1 MSPQALRRR
10 PAQTGPTAAFFL
22 TRTFLPTAALLA
34 AGISTL
40 LLHFPP
46 DQYSFYPQC
55 PIHAYL
61 HLQCPGC
68 GATRALAALLHG
80 QLADALHLNALLVA
94 VVLPAAAIYAGACLL
109 QLRRSAEFQCQFQIQ
124 WPTLPG
130 PPIAW
135 TSAGIALALAFAVAR
150 NLHG

>member
-1 MSPQALRRR
+1 LRPQELRRR
-10 PAQTGPTAAFFL
+10 PAQTGRPAAFL
-22 TRTFLPTAALLA
+22 LPSAILPTAALLT
-34 AGISTL
+34 AGVSL
-40 LLHFPP
+40 LLLRFPP

-80 QLADALHLNALLVA
+80 QMADALHLNALLVA
-94 VVLPAAAIYAGACLL
+94 VVLPAAAVYAAACLL
-109 QLRRSAEFQCQFQIQ
+109 RLRRNEQFQF
-124 WPTLPG
+124 PALPG

-135 TSAGIALALAFAVAR
+135 TYSAITLALGFAIAR
-150 NLHG
+150 NLPS